1 MKKLI
6 LLVGLVVSVNAFS
19 QSSVYLG
26 QDENNY
32 PIYKNVKPFSNLSA
46 RIGISVVTSGISAF
60 IIHVFVDRKKEK
72 EQAEKEP
79 LLQENVEI

>member
-6 LLVGLVVSVNAFS
+6 LLVGLAVSMNAFS
-19 QSSVYLG
+19 QNTVYLG

-32 PIYKNVKPFSNLSA
+32 PIYKDVKPYSNTSA
-46 RIGISVVTSGISAF
+46 RIGISIVTSGISAF

-72 EQAEKEP
+72 EKAEKEP
-79 LLQENVEI
+79 FKQENVEI